1 MNFVF
6 LTFKDNLF
14 DDNQSVI
21 LVSSLFKRI
30 SLVESSKLQYSVVSS
45 AYISML
51 KTWLTLGKSLIYIR
65 KSRGLRIE
73 PCGTPSEMEFV
84 LDFELL

>member
-45 AYISML
+45 A
-51 KTWLTLGKSLIYIR
+51 
-65 KSRGLRIE
+65 
-73 PCGTPSEMEFV
+73 C
-84 LDFELL
+84 